1 MVVHEGENYTKDGFN
16 LHFPSND
23 FDPLTL
29 LFKKW
34 EYEQRFLLNAILV
47 VLNFESDIRRT
58 GGFVRERYTSF
69 RARNSQIDPFLPL
82 DILSKNNTQV
92 LYETRLTIYFLMKM
106 KSDSARGT
114 LQHPERKTKTKDLFF
129 SFFWWQYYYNVI
141 SLSKVI
147 YDGKCGLLQKKKERR
162 MGTE

>member
-1 MVVHEGENYTKDGFN
+1 MSLTHEDPGF
-16 LHFPSND
+16 S
-23 FDPLTL
+23 
-29 LFKKW
+29 
-34 EYEQRFLLNAILV
+34 QRA
-47 VLNFESDIRRT
+47 
-58 GGFVRERYTSF
+58 YTSF

-129 SFFWWQYYYNVI
+129 SFFWWQ
-141 SLSKVI
+141 
-147 YDGKCGLLQKKKERR
+147 
-162 MGTE
+162 